1 MEKQILEVLNKSKT
15 ENKNGN
21 DCIIEQDFEELAKK
35 LNDLFALRSVMRS
48 NVIDYKT
55 GFELAMKYIN
65 ESPCDP
71 DIYKE
76 QLEAWEKLQDF
87 IKENKE

>member
-1 MEKQILEVLNKSKT
+1 
-15 ENKNGN
+15 
-21 DCIIEQDFEELAKK
+21 
-35 LNDLFALRSVMRS
+35 MRS